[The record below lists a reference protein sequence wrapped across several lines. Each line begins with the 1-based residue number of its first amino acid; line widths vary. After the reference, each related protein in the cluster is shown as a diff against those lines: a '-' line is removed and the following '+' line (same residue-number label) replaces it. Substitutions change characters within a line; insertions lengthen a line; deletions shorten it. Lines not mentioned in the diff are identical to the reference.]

1 LDRDRI
7 FSDEIVRDAD
17 QNHLEV
23 LYVDGTQPLEDMV
36 IDLASR
42 FDLARAPIDGSV
54 GCFGKWGDTVA
65 DHSERQ
71 TSGRIA

>member
-23 LYVDGTQPLEDMV
+23 LYVDGTRTLEDMV

-42 FDLARAPIDGSV
+42 FDLARRRLTGRWDA
-54 GCFGKWGDTVA
+54 
-65 DHSERQ
+65 SENGG
-71 TSGRIA
+71 TP